1 MSSADAASSSLLF
14 HLDGSS
20 AQASGEIAA
29 VIGRKAAALMTAAR
43 LGIAVPE
50 GFVLT
55 SQACEQFLQA
65 GNTFSDAM
73 LDAIRAALAKVEQ
86 QTGCTL
92 TGQPPLRLAARIS
105 PMRRTMGLADVV
117 LNVGAMV
124 RMNKSEEQ
132 ASRDPFSE
140 ITQAIRAA
148 FTSWNHPLARRARIA
163 QGITDRGLAVIVQQ
177 MAANSDGTTAQSHRA
192 LTRDHK
198 TCKPAA
204 APKSLRKRPVLV
216 RAFTHAAGSL
226 ERHFKDLVD
235 FEFVCEG
242 DRFLLLD
249 ARVADRDSL
258 TNVRVTSKLAEE
270 NILTQD
276 QALLRIGERDVMQ
289 FLLPSFSPA
298 ARDRA
303 ELLTQGTAASAGVAV
318 GRPAFTAQEAIERAK
333 AGEEIIL
340 VRKETFP
347 EDIEAVRVSAGI
359 LTTSGGMTSHAAVVA
374 RGWGKCCV
382 VGASEIHVNAGKG
395 QLRVRGRTFTHDDT
409 LSLDGS
415 TGEVFAG
422 TLPMLKQRLSS
433 DLAKLLDWADSRRT
447 MSVLANADTPE
458 DARRSRAFGAQGI
471 GLCRTEHMFF
481 EADRI
486 EAMRQMI
493 LADNSAARSAA
504 LVRLLPHQKRDFIE
518 IFRAMDGL
526 PVTVRLLDPPLHEF
540 LPQDR
545 ALQASVAKSLKIPL
559 KTVQARVAQLHES
572 NPMMGHRGCRLSVTF
587 PEILEMQVRA
597 IVEAAI
603 ERRRFGGNPQP
614 RIMHPLVSTAAELR
628 LLRTATLEAIENSR
642 HHGSYTGSLDIP
654 IGTMIEVPRAALL
667 ADELAAHADFLSF
680 GTNDLTQ
687 LTFGYSRDDSSAF
700 LPQYVE
706 KGLLPRD
713 PFESLDVSGVGAL
726 IALAMAKAR
735 AVRPEIPVSICGEHG
750 GDAESIAFCQ
760 KVGMN
765 AVSCSPFRVPV
776 ARLAAGQAAI

>member
-1 MSSADAASSSLLF
+1 MPSADASSSPLIIRLDDSASSAGG
-14 HLDGSS
+14 D
-20 AQASGEIAA
+20 AA
-29 VIGRKAAALMTAAR
+29 ALVGRKAAAMMIATQ
-43 LGIAVPE
+43 LGIAVPA

-55 SQACEQFLQA
+55 TAACEEFLHP
-65 GNTFSDAM
+65 GNAFSDA
-73 LDAIRAALAKVEQ
+73 LLSAIRAAVTQIEQ
-86 QTGCTL
+86 QTQSTL
-92 TGQPPLRLAARIS
+92 TGQPPLRLAVRVS
-105 PMRRTMGLADVV
+105 PGKRTMGLADVS
-117 LNVGAMV
+117 LSVGGKPRAKDSDDEEPHDAM
-124 RMNKSEEQ
+124 SDLTTAI
-132 ASRDPFSE
+132 AS
-140 ITQAIRAA
+140 A
-148 FTSWNHPLARRARIA
+148 FKSWNHPLARRARTA
-163 QGITDRGLAVIVQQ
+163 QGINDRGLAVIVQQ
-177 MAANSDGTTAQSHRA
+177 MVTRADGTKMGSHVT
-192 LTRDHK
+192 LTRELK
-198 TCKPAA
+198 TCKAA
-204 APKSLRKRPVLV
+204 NAPKALRKSPALV
-216 RAFTHAAGSL
+216 AAFKHAAGRL
-226 ERHFKDLVD
+226 EQHFKDLVE

-242 DRFLLLD
+242 ERLLLID
-249 ARVADRDSL
+249 ARVADRDPLS
-258 TNVRVTSKLAEE
+258 NVHITSTLAQE
-270 NILTQD
+270 NILSHD
-276 QALLRIGERDVMQ
+276 EAILRIRERDVMQ

-318 GRPAFTAQEAIERAK
+318 GKPAFTAQEAIERAK

-347 EDIEAVRVSAGI
+347 EDIEAVRMAAGI

-382 VGASEIHVNAGKG
+382 VGAGEVRINPAKG
-395 QLRVRGRTFTHDDT
+395 RMHVRGRTFTQQDT
-409 LSLDGS
+409 LSIDGS
-415 TGEVFAG
+415 TGDVIAG
-422 TLPMLKQRLSS
+422 ALPMLKQRLSA
-433 DLAKLLDWADSRRT
+433 DLSKLLEWADARRT

-458 DARRSRAFGAQGI
+458 DAKRSRSFGAQGI

-493 LADNSAARSAA
+493 LASNTGSRAAA
-504 LVRLLPHQKRDFIE
+504 LLRLLPFQRRDFIE

-545 ALQASVAKSLKIPL
+545 AAQASLAKSLKIPL

-603 ERRRFGGNPQP
+603 ERRRFGGDPQP
-614 RIMHPLVSTAAELR
+614 RIMHPLISTAAELR
-628 LLRTATLEAIENSR
+628 LLRAATLDAIENTR
-642 HHGSYTGSLDIP
+642 QNEDYTGSLEIP

-667 ADELAAHADFLSF
+667 ADELAMHADFLSF

-687 LTFGYSRDDSSAF
+687 LTFGFSRDDAGVF
-700 LPQYVE
+700 LLPYLE
-706 KGLLPRD
+706 KGVLERD

-726 IALAMAKAR
+726 IAMAISKAR
-735 AVRPEIPVSICGEHG
+735 AVKPDMPVTICGEHG
-750 GDAESIAFCQ
+750 GDAQSIRFCQ

-765 AVSCSPFRVPV
+765 GVSCSPFRVPV